1 MSNVSAY
8 LTGIPWGACHMVSI
22 NPDQQLELVNQ
33 HKAVAKEMIFTF
45 ITYLH
50 QQVTGRSHT
59 DACQTVVFRTYE
71 NTERQELKLS

>member
-1 MSNVSAY
+1 
-8 LTGIPWGACHMVSI
+8 MVSI

-50 QQVTGRSHT
+50 QQVTGRSQT
-59 DACQTVVFRTYE
+59 DAYQTLFISEPGPAIACQPNG
-71 NTERQELKLS
+71 NTS